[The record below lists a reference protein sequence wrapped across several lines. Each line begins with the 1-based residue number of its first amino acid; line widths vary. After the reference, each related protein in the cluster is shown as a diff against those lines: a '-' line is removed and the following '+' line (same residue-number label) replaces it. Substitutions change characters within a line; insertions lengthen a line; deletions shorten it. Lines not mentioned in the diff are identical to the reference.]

1 MSAFIRY
8 PLLGCL
14 ALSLIA
20 CGSSGSQTLLRA
32 PELST
37 TATTSRY
44 ATVEYLLED
53 SAAITAAREKFV
65 SDSPAETGATA
76 PTVNGITLS
85 SRRNSRVSTADRY
98 LSMGALV
105 TRTTGTDS
113 FTTDSI
119 VSATCQ
125 DGADQTKANCVFPAD
140 AFRDGVTFHLGRTHA
155 RENNVGFVGFN
166 PDRQPVMD
174 YRGVSMSQ
182 VRITGTDTKTGA
194 DPETRDY
201 EYVGYDGILQYS
213 MFFVGVYKFFD
224 GGMGDDRKLEHL
236 RFENASL
243 GLIYDADTDTTAID
257 NPTVDLRGIGVMAGV
272 ETENGTLNR
281 HLVQGDVRITYRSP
295 TATSDPGQIDIMI
308 ENVKRLGSGTAWYTG
323 TTWGGVSVSDSEFN
337 DDNGA
342 GAMRG
347 SFYGTGDNYEVGG
360 VFYEEFTCQS
370 TRTCSIVGAFGSTMS
385 ESNQ

>member
-37 TATTSRY
+37 TATTSQY
-44 ATVEYLLED
+44 ASVEYLLVD
-53 SAAITAAREKFV
+53 SEAITAARQKFV
-65 SDSPAETGATA
+65 SDPPEDTDATA
-76 PTVNGITLS
+76 PTVNAITLS
-85 SRRNSRVSTADRY
+85 NRRNSRVSTADRY
-98 LSMGALV
+98 LSTGALV
-105 TRTTGTDS
+105 TDTLSTNPDTTHHAVES
-113 FTTDSI
+113 CS
-119 VSATCQ
+119 
-125 DGADQTKANCVFPAD
+125 DGVDQTKANCIFPVD
-140 AFRDGVTFHLGRTHA
+140 AFRDRVTFHLGRTHA
-155 RENNVGFVGFN
+155 RDNNVGLRGLS

-201 EYVGYDGILQYS
+201 EYVGYDGILQHS

-224 GGMGDDRKLEHL
+224 DGMGDDRELEHL

-257 NPTVDLRGIGVMAGV
+257 NPTVNLTGTGVMAGV
-272 ETENGTLNR
+272 ETENDTLNS
-281 HLVQGDVRITYRSP
+281 HLVQGDVGITY
-295 TATSDPGQIDIMI
+295 TASSNQIDISI
-308 ENVKRLGSGTAWYTG
+308 TNVQRLGSGTAWYADTTRQSQLSWNNRPVSESKFTG
-323 TTWGGVSVSDSEFN
+323 SGLS
-337 DDNGA
+337 
-342 GAMRG
+342 G

-360 VFYEEFTCQS
+360 VFYNDDGTY
-370 TRTCSIVGAFGSTMS
+370 SIVGAFGSTMS
-385 ESNQ
+385 ESN

>member
-1 MSAFIRY
+1 MSAFVRY

-32 PELST
+32 PELSP
-37 TATTSRY
+37 TATTSQY
-44 ATVEYLLED
+44 ASVEYLLAD

-65 SDSPAETGATA
+65 SDPPAETDATA
-76 PTVNGITLS
+76 PAVNAITLS

-98 LSMGALV
+98 LSTGALV
-105 TRTTGTDS
+105 TETSTTTHHP
-113 FTTDSI
+113 
-119 VSATCQ
+119 VSSCS
-125 DGADQTKANCVFPAD
+125 DGVDQTKANCVFPAD

-155 RENNVGFVGFN
+155 RDNNVGFVGFN

-194 DPETRDY
+194 DPEMRDY

-224 GGMGDDRKLEHL
+224 DGTGDDRELEHL
-236 RFENASL
+236 RLQNASL

-257 NPTVDLRGIGVMAGV
+257 NPTVDLTGTGVMAGV
-272 ETENGTLNR
+272 ETENGTLNS
-281 HLVQGDVRITYRSP
+281 HLVQGDVGITY
-295 TATSDPGQIDIMI
+295 TASSNQIDISI
-308 ENVKRLGSGTAWYTG
+308 TNVQRLGSGTAWY
-323 TTWGGVSVSDSEFN
+323 
-337 DDNGA
+337 A
-342 GAMRG
+342 GATWNTSVTNSAFDSGTVRG
-347 SFYGTGDNYEVGG
+347 SFYGTGDNYEAGG
-360 VFYEEFTCQS
+360 VFYETFTCNS
-370 TRTCSIVGAFGSTMS
+370 STCSIVGAFGSTMS
-385 ESNQ
+385 EN